1 MGYHHIQNHQR
12 FHAMPPCL
20 CEKCPENAATPRTLQ
35 ARVAFLE
42 TQLEAARAEKSSAE
56 KTVNYVL
63 RLNAENTTRFSS
75 GISEKTKSRL
85 LRKIARANVEKEYFK
100 DLLQQA
106 IEAVVRL
113 SAKGAI
119 NVKDRSLSGKTSE
132 ESANALIDFLGLDDC
147 SVTKSPGGGLST
159 VNEIIQ
165 DNNFRKNHPEIEDVQ
180 MLGAQISATLSAQ
193 ESTENSANNQ
203 EDLLDFNDLSP
214 TKASDDRFSL
224 INENSGCLQDTY
236 GVENTEVLNDQLPTE
251 NSSDTE
257 DDNLSNSSYIFHFSH
272 PHMDRNSSST
282 DDEVF
287 MIVRHFLSS

>member
-1 MGYHHIQNHQR
+1 MGYHHSQNYQR
-12 FHAMPPCL
+12 FNAMSPCL
-20 CEKCPENAATPRTLQ
+20 CEKCLEATTTSKSLQTRVTL
-35 ARVAFLE
+35 LE
-42 TQLEAARAEKSSAE
+42 TQLEAARAEKCNAE

-63 RLNAENTTRFSS
+63 RLNAENTTRFSN

-85 LRKIARANVEKEYFK
+85 LRKIARANLEKEYLK
-100 DLLQQA
+100 NLLQQA
-106 IEAVVRL
+106 IKALLRL

-119 NVKDRSLSGKTSE
+119 NVKDRSLSGKTAE
-132 ESANALIDFLGLDDC
+132 ESANALIDLLSLDDP
-147 SVTKSPGGGLST
+147 SVTKSLGGELLSA
-159 VNEIIQ
+159 NGNIH
-165 DNNFRKNHPEIEDVQ
+165 DNSFRKNHPEIEDVQ
-180 MLGAQISATLSAQ
+180 KLGAQISTTLSAQ
-193 ESTENSANNQ
+193 ESTENSANTE

-236 GVENTEVLNDQLPTE
+236 GVENTEVLNNQLPAE

-282 DDEVF
+282 HDKIF
-287 MIVRHFLSS
+287 MMVRHFLSS